1 VHNLRSLLWFPTL
14 AKGKKDFMRRKTV
27 CFVLPTVLFILMPS
41 AIGQTSR
48 QVAIHAGHVLEVKSG
63 KMLSDQMLV
72 IEDGKI
78 VSINSAA
85 GTKVASD
92 TVRIDLPNATLL
104 PGFIDAHTHLT
115 MDPKFGYETLAL
127 STSRQALIGAR
138 NARLTLLAG
147 FTTVRNVGA
156 KDFSDVALR
165 DAINAGDVPGPRMLV
180 SGPPLSITG
189 GHCDNNMLPFEY
201 HASNDGVADGLAA
214 VQHKVRENIK
224 YGADLIKVCATG
236 GVLSLGDNPQHSQ
249 YTLEEMKAIVA
260 DAHRLGRKV
269 AAHAHGAEGIR
280 WAAEA
285 GVDSVEHGSYIDD
298 AGIAAMKEHGTYLV
312 PTLYLGDWMI
322 DNAGL
327 THLPPPLLAKAREV
341 IPAARKNIARALVA
355 GVKVAL
361 GTDAAVYP
369 HGLNAHEFEVMA
381 RLGLTPLQSIQA
393 GTLNAADLLGWSGKV
408 GTLEPGAWADIVAV
422 DGDPL
427 KDITTLA
434 RVKFVMKGGE
444 VVKNEYTK

>member
-1 VHNLRSLLWFPTL
+1 MSKVRIAMVL
-14 AKGKKDFMRRKTV
+14 V
-27 CFVLPTVLFILMPS
+27 CFTALAM
-41 AIGQTSR
+41 GQAR
-48 QVAIHAGHVLEVKSG
+48 HVAVHAGHVLDVKSG
-63 KMLSDQMLV
+63 KTLNDQIIL

-78 VSINSAA
+78 SSVGAA
-85 GTKVASD
+85 AQANVPSD
-92 TVRIDLPNATLL
+92 AERIELPNATVL
-104 PGFIDAHTHLT
+104 PGLIDAHTHLT
-115 MDPKFGYETLAL
+115 MDPKFGYERL
-127 STSRQALIGAR
+127 SISVSREALIGAK
-138 NARLTLLAG
+138 NARTTLLAG

-156 KDFSDVALR
+156 SEYSDVALR

-180 SGPPLSITG
+180 SGPALSITG

-201 HASNDGVADGLAA
+201 HATEAGVADGIAA

-322 DNAGL
+322 NNAGL
-327 THLPPPLLAKAREV
+327 TRLPPPLLAKAQEV
-341 IPAARKNIARALVA
+341 IPAARKNIAHAFA
-355 GVKVAL
+355 SGVKVAL

-369 HGLNAHEFEVMA
+369 HGLNAHEFAVMVK
-381 RLGLTPLQSIQA
+381 LGLTPLQSIQA
-393 GTLNAADLLGWSGKV
+393 GTVNAADLLGWGGKV

-427 KDITTLA
+427 KDVTTLEK
-434 RVKFVMKGGE
+434 VKLVMKGGE
-444 VVKNEYTK
+444 IIKNEYAK